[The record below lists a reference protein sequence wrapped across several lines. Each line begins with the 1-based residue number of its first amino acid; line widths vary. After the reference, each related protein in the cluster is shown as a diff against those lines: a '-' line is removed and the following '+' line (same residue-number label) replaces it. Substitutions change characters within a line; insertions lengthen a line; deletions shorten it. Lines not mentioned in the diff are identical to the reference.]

1 MADACD
7 RLRALPNELYNQ
19 VLAHLDLLSIKKLR
33 LASPVHA
40 AKCLSPAFLAY
51 YAQQETDL
59 TPASLQRLREITIHP
74 ELGPAVKRLTV
85 VAVFHDPGGLLV
97 RIRRL
102 RDPARR
108 PWIGIGDAAGRASL
122 NMELLDNIGQLYKI
136 MSSRH
141 EQQGQFSDDIV
152 GSLAHILE
160 NLASVDVLKLTT
172 RVLRPVA
179 HMIEDTTTSRGVNWN
194 CLWTDCQRLLK
205 IVTSAMN
212 RSRVE
217 VATFSVFNDCFGKV
231 QVSRTPTRSFPPPCT
246 STIGADRGCSHELS
260 SI

>member
-1 MADACD
+1 MTDACD
-7 RLRALPNELYNQ
+7 RLRKLPNELYDQ
-19 VLAHLDLLSIKKLR
+19 VLAHLDLLSIKSLR

-51 YAQQETDL
+51 YSQQETDL

-74 ELGPAVKRLTV
+74 DLGPAVKRLTV

-102 RDPARR
+102 RDRR
-108 PWIGIGDAAGRASL
+108 PWIGIGDAGRASL
-122 NMELLDNIGQLYKI
+122 NMELLDNIGQLYKV

-152 GSLAHILE
+152 GSLSHILE
-160 NLASVDVLKLTT
+160 NLGSVDVLRLTT
-172 RVLRPVA
+172 RVLQPVA
-179 HMIEDTTTSRGVNWN
+179 DITQDTRTSRGVNWN
-194 CLWTDCQRLLK
+194 CLWVDCQRLLK
-205 IVTSAMN
+205 IVTSAMD
-212 RSRVE
+212 RSRAD
-217 VATFSVFNDCFGKV
+217 VAALSVFNDCFGKV
-231 QVSRTPTRSFPPPCT
+231 QVSRK
-246 STIGADRGCSHELS
+246 STCSSRAGADTVLSHERF